1 MSYTI
6 PEAHIENV
14 TLENIDIS
22 YPGRGTKGMGYIGRY
37 RYSSVPEAV
46 SDYPEFHMF
55 GELPTWG
62 FYIRHV
68 DGITLKN
75 VNIRLREPDYR
86 DPVVTD
92 DVTGLYILE

>member
-1 MSYTI
+1 MLCQI
-6 PEAHIENV
+6 
-14 TLENIDIS
+14 
-22 YPGRGTKGMGYIGRY
+22 IGVR
-37 RYSSVPEAV
+37 
-46 SDYPEFHMF
+46 
-55 GELPTWG
+55 

-75 VNIRLREPDYR
+75 VNISLRAPDYR